1 MFETAMFLEGMEKLV
16 SRCHENSKSK
26 GFWSGGGDN
35 ESIPAKLAL
44 IHSEVSEWLESY
56 RKGNPECEKPI
67 DIIDPKHRSESDPIG
82 HRRITSSEEEAADI
96 MIRLC
101 DLCGKLGIDLGAV
114 TLAKMAY
121 NANRPHMHR
130 KKC

>member
-1 MFETAMFLEGMEKLV
+1 MFETAMFLECMEKLV
-16 SRCHENSKSK
+16 DRCHENSKAK

-44 IHSEVSEWLESY
+44 LHSEVSEWLEAY
-56 RKGNPECEKPI
+56 RKGDPECEKPI
-67 DIIDPKHRSESDPIG
+67 DIIDPKLIG
-82 HRRITSSEEEAADI
+82 RRRITSSEEEAADI

-101 DLCGKLGIDLGAV
+101 DLCGRLGIDLGAV
-114 TLAKMAY
+114 TLAKMVY
-121 NANRPHMHR
+121 NASRPHMHG